1 MSAAAL
7 LSRALAL
14 AAIGVVGV
22 TAQGR
27 CSYQGPFDLS
37 KIDPTSSNVEKVVL
51 IAKPGIRCT
60 MAAEARLN
68 QNNVCYENVDAS
80 ASTITAA

>member
-27 CSYQGPFDLS
+27 CSYQG
-37 KIDPTSSNVEKVVL
+37 
-51 IAKPGIRCT
+51 R
-60 MAAEARLN
+60 
-68 QNNVCYENVDAS
+68 
-80 ASTITAA
+80 ST